1 MILFGFV
8 FIYINGQETDKVRKN
23 IIGVFKDIRFSLEI
37 ETNFKEVDFLD
48 AGLLYFVAVFVFFFV
63 CLIVCFTF
71 LLLAFLSFHLFL
83 LLLLFL

>member
-8 FIYINGQETDKVRKN
+8 FIYISGQETDKVRKN

-48 AGLLYFVAVFVFFFV
+48 AGLLYFVAVFVFF
-63 CLIVCFTF
+63 
-71 LLLAFLSFHLFL
+71 LFA
-83 LLLLFL
+83 

>member
-48 AGLLYFVAVFVFFFV
+48 AELLYFVAVFVFF
-63 CLIVCFTF
+63 
-71 LLLAFLSFHLFL
+71 LFA
-83 LLLLFL
+83 

>member
-48 AGLLYFVAVFVFFFV
+48 AGLLYFVAVFVFV
-63 CLIVCFTF
+63 
-71 LLLAFLSFHLFL
+71 LFA
-83 LLLLFL
+83 